1 MPRAAV
7 PDAATNQ
14 GGPPATRRSVLEALL
29 FTALAVVL
37 YLVSD
42 RLLDALERRAGR
54 RFEYRSMIFFGI
66 LLLLAL
72 VAFAVVRRL
81 GTGA

>member
-1 MPRAAV
+1 MV
-7 PDAATNQ
+7 
-14 GGPPATRRSVLEALL
+14 EALL

-37 YLVSD
+37 YLVAD

-54 RFEYRSMIFFGI
+54 RFEYRSVVIFVI

-72 VAFAVVRRL
+72 LSFAVVRRF
-81 GTGA
+81 GPGS